1 MGIQTHAVSGMQARA
16 VSGTQPPLKLVT
28 ASVPTC
34 PAVRLSNGVEMP
46 MVGFGTSFFP
56 EGRCEPET
64 VWEALPKALK
74 AGIRHIDTAHM
85 YQNERH
91 IGDML
96 GRKMEAGELSRS
108 QIFVTT
114 KVGHPPKPLLLEPS
128 DGETS
133 YMLDPSQDAGEGL
146 LKQFRGCL
154 RRLGLGYVDLLLIH
168 WPGPYL
174 GQQNAELNKQK
185 RIQMWAAMEE
195 IYEARLARS
204 IGVSNF
210 TEEHLKDIL
219 PGCKVK
225 PHVNQIEMHPF
236 LTQSSLKAFCA
247 NHGIT
252 LTAYSPL
259 GGGRVPVLAEEPAIT
274 DAAASLKASPA
285 QIILKWLMQQGVVVI
300 PKSSSIER
308 MQQNLAA
315 ACLPDLSE
323 EQMEQIEALDE
334 GLHTGRDPNII
345 A

>member
-1 MGIQTHAVSGMQARA
+1 LPCSSMVIQVRA
-16 VSGTQPPLKLVT
+16 VSGTQPPLKPVT
-28 ASVPTC
+28 AGAFTC

-56 EGRCEPET
+56 EGRCEPEA
-64 VWEALPKALK
+64 VWEALPKALE
-74 AGIRHIDTAHM
+74 AGMRHIDTAHM

-108 QIFVTT
+108 QIFITT
-114 KVGHPPKPLLLEPS
+114 KVGHPPKPVLLEPS
-128 DGETS
+128 DGETA

-185 RIQMWAAMEE
+185 RIQMWAAMEG

-274 DAAASLKASPA
+274 DAAALLKATPA

-315 ACLPDLSE
+315 ARLPDLSA

-334 GLHTGRDPNII
+334 GLRTGRDPDSI